1 MLVQNIHSFSH
12 FMTNYC
18 YKVFLFVTFLKEKGK
33 AGEFMPV
40 WMPRFNP
47 ATKQSVASFKAKL

>member
-1 MLVQNIHSFSH
+1 MSPTETYF
-12 FMTNYC
+12 F
-18 YKVFLFVTFLKEKGK
+18 KEKGK

-47 ATKQSVASFKAKL
+47 ATKKSVASFKAKL